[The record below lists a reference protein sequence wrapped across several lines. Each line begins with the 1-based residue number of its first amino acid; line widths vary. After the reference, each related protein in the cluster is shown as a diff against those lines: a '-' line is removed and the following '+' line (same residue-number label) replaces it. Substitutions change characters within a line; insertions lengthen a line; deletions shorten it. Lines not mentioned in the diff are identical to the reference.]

1 MNTSIGVFLV
11 TVTAILVCHLFIA
24 DDPVKALDKGL
35 DKKSSESSRQEMISA
50 RSMAQNGSRKMM
62 DGAKM
67 LQESMNIMKQSKD
80 KAKATAMMNI
90 AIQMMAEGEKMV
102 TEAQELAQKNPSIKG
117 QLKPIISSCVKMM
130 GGCQLMREGAGMM
143 LDNEHDRSWAEETVA
158 KGRKR
163 ANEAARKIERGGDR
177 EPDR

>member
-1 MNTSIGVFLV
+1 MKTSIGVFLV
-11 TVTAILVCHLFIA
+11 TVTAILVCPLFIA
-24 DDPVKALDKGL
+24 VDPVKALDKGI
-35 DKKSSESSRQEMISA
+35 DKKSSESSKQEMMSA

-62 DGAKM
+62 YGAKM
-67 LQESMNIMKQSKD
+67 LQESMNIMKQSQD

-117 QLKPIISSCVKMM
+117 QLKPIIGSCVKMM
-130 GGCQLMREGAGMM
+130 GGCQLIRKGAGMM
-143 LDNEHDRSWAEETVA
+143 LDSGHDRSWAEETVA

-163 ANEAARKIERGGDR
+163 ANEAARKIERGGRRESDR
-177 EPDR
+177 

>member
-1 MNTSIGVFLV
+1 MNTSFGVFLV
-11 TVTAILVCHLFIA
+11 TVTVILVCPLFIA
-24 DDPVKALDKGL
+24 TDPVKALDKGL
-35 DKKSSESSRQEMISA
+35 DKKSSELSKQEMISA

-67 LQESMNIMKQSKD
+67 LQESMNVMKQSKD
-80 KAKATAMMNI
+80 KATATAMTNI

-117 QLKPIISSCVKMM
+117 QLKPIINSCVKMM

-163 ANEAARKIERGGDR
+163 ANEAARKIEQGGSRERDR
-177 EPDR
+177 

>member
-1 MNTSIGVFLV
+1 MKTSVGVFLA
-11 TVTAILVCHLFIA
+11 TITTILVCPLFIA
-24 DDPVKALDKGL
+24 ADPVKALDKAL
-35 DKKSSESSRQEMISA
+35 DKKTLESSKQETISA
-50 RSMAQNGSRKMM
+50 REMAQNGSRKMM

-80 KAKATAMMNI
+80 KAQATAMMNI
-90 AIQMMAEGEKMV
+90 AIQMMAEGENMV
-102 TEAQELAQKNPSIKG
+102 TEAQELAQKNPSIKS

-143 LDNEHDRSWAEETVA
+143 LNNDHDRSWAEETVA

-177 EPDR
+177 GPDR

>member
-1 MNTSIGVFLV
+1 MNTGIGVFLV
-11 TVTAILVCHLFIA
+11 TVTAILVCPLFIA
-24 DDPVKALDKGL
+24 ADPVKALDKGI
-35 DKKSSESSRQEMISA
+35 DKKSSEASKQEIMSA
-50 RSMAQNGSRKMM
+50 RSLAQNGSRKMM

-67 LQESMNIMKQSKD
+67 LQESMNIMRQSGD
-80 KAKATAMMNI
+80 KAKSTAMMNI

-102 TEAQELAQKNPSIKG
+102 TEAQELAQKNPSIEG

-143 LDNEHDRSWAEETVA
+143 LDNKHDRSWAEETVA

-163 ANEAARKIERGGDR
+163 ANEAARKIEQGGGR
-177 EPDR
+177 EPKR